1 MSDTAIIVEG
11 LSKQYRLGG
20 AQQPY
25 QTLRDT
31 LARAARAPFGKA
43 GAVKAAAPA
52 KRRRGDELMWALKD
66 VSFEIKQGEVVGII
80 GRNGAGKS
88 TLLKVLSRITEPTSG
103 FAELHGRVGTL
114 LEVGTGFHPELTGR
128 ENIQLS
134 GAILGMNRRE
144 IAARFDEMVA
154 FAEVEKFI
162 DTPVKFYST
171 GMFLRLAFAVA
182 AHLEPEILMVDEVLA
197 VGDMAFQ
204 TKCLGKMGEA
214 AKGGRTVLFVSH
226 NMGAV
231 RSLCEKG
238 LVLHQGGVS
247 YAGDIS
253 SSIETYFKLAG
264 NMDDGQAD
272 RGPASGFGFGRI
284 QLTSHRSA
292 TIEQGE
298 PFEVATTL
306 HVAEPVVGFSLY
318 CIVNDMHQ
326 RKMFQKVEDSSVFG
340 TGQSWQGKYRIKLR
354 LPAMWLEP
362 GLYSVHFKVFLRT
375 QSQSA
380 RHVSDVFH
388 LDVGG
393 ISSGCG
399 SILSPEGTWSIDP
412 AGEPDGGEPRE
423 SVLNS
428 SLALG

>member
-1 MSDTAIIVEG
+1 MSDTAILVEG
-11 LSKQYRLGG
+11 LSKQYRLGEG
-20 AQQPY
+20 QQPY

-31 LARAARAPFGKA
+31 LSRAVRAPFGKPNQP
-43 GAVKAAAPA
+43 AAA
-52 KRRRGDELMWALKD
+52 KRKRRGDEWMWALKD
-66 VSFEIKQGEVVGII
+66 VSFEIKQGEIVGII

-103 FAELHGRVGTL
+103 FARLHGRVSTL

-144 IAARFDEMVA
+144 IASRFDEIVA

-162 DTPVKFYST
+162 NTPVKFYST

-204 TKCLGKMGEA
+204 SKCLGKMGEA
-214 AKGGRTVLFVSH
+214 AKRGRTVLFVSH

-238 LVLHQGGVS
+238 LVLHQGGVN

-264 NMDDGQAD
+264 SNEADNGDDRA
-272 RGPASGFGFGRI
+272 PASGFGFGKI
-284 QLTSHRSA
+284 QLVSHRGS

-298 PFEVATTL
+298 PFEVVTTL
-306 HVAEPVVGFSLY
+306 HVAEPVAGFSLY

-326 RKMFQKVEDSSVFG
+326 RKIFQKIEDSSALEMG
-340 TGQSWQGKYRIKLR
+340 KSWHGKYRIKLR

-362 GLYSVHFKVFLRT
+362 GLYSLFFKVLLRT

-380 RHVSDVFH
+380 RHLSDVFH

-393 ISSGCG
+393 VSSGCG
-399 SILSPEGTWSIDP
+399 SILSPEAAWSIEQAAET
-412 AGEPDGGEPRE
+412 AGEEEPSE
-423 SVLNS
+423 SVLNP
-428 SLALG
+428 SLVVG

>member
-1 MSDTAIIVEG
+1 MSDTAILVEN
-11 LSKQYRLGG
+11 LSKEYRLGE

-25 QTLRDT
+25 GTLRDT
-31 LARAARAPFGKA
+31 LTNAVTAPFKWS
-43 GAVKAAAPA
+43 KRNERSAAK
-52 KRRRGDELMWALKD
+52 KRSKEDSKLWALKD
-66 VSFEIKQGEVVGII
+66 LSFEIKKGEVVGII

-88 TLLKVLSRITEPTSG
+88 TLLKVLSRITEPSSG
-103 FAELHGRVGTL
+103 FAELHGKVSTL

-134 GAILGMNRRE
+134 GAILGMNRKE
-144 IAARFDEMVA
+144 IADRFDEIVD

-162 DTPVKFYST
+162 NTPVKFYST

-204 TKCLGKMGEA
+204 KKCLGKMGEA
-214 AKGGRTVLFVSH
+214 AKRGRTVLFVSH

-238 LVLHQGGVS
+238 IVLQHGS
-247 YAGDIS
+247 MAYAGDIA
-253 SSIETYFKLAG
+253 SSIETYFKLAAG
-264 NMDDGQAD
+264 NESDQSDKI
-272 RGPASGFGFGRI
+272 PTSGFGFGRI
-284 QLTSHRSA
+284 DLLSHRGT

-298 PFEVATTL
+298 PFEVGATL
-306 HVAEPVVGFSLY
+306 HIADPVAGFSVY

-326 RKMFQKVEDSSVFG
+326 RKIFQKVEDSSELDRG
-340 TGQSWQGKYRIKLR
+340 KSWHGSYQIKVR
-354 LPAMWLEP
+354 LPGMWLEP
-362 GLYSVHFKVFLRT
+362 GLYSLFFKVFLRT

-380 RHVSDVFH
+380 RYVSDVFH

-393 ISSGCG
+393 VSSGCG
-399 SILSPEGTWSIDP
+399 SILSPLANWSYDEAKFSSSKTSSDSA
-412 AGEPDGGEPRE
+412 AG
-423 SVLNS
+423 
-428 SLALG
+428 ALVG

>member
-1 MSDTAIIVEG
+1 MSDIAIRVEG

-20 AQQPY
+20 GQQPY

-31 LARAARAPFGKA
+31 LAKAARAPFTKKG
-43 GAVKAAAPA
+43 AAAA
-52 KRRRGDELMWALKD
+52 RAVKRRRSEELMWALKD
-66 VSFEIKQGEVVGII
+66 VSFEIKQGEVVGIV

-88 TLLKVLSRITEPTSG
+88 TLLKVLSRITEPSAG

-238 LVLHQGGVS
+238 LVLHQGSVA

-253 SSIETYFKLAG
+253 SSIETYFRLAG
-264 NMDDGQAD
+264 NFDTDSSD
-272 RGPASGFGFGRI
+272 RVPASGFGFGRI
-284 QLTSHRSA
+284 RLASHRGS
-292 TIEQGE
+292 TIGQGE
-298 PFEVATTL
+298 PFELATTL
-306 HVAEPVVGFSLY
+306 HIAEPVAGFSLY

-326 RKMFQKVEDSSVFG
+326 RKMFQKVEDSTAFVKG
-340 TGQSWQGKYRIKLR
+340 RAWQGKYSVKLR

-375 QSQSA
+375 ESQSA

-393 ISSGCG
+393 ISAGCG
-399 SILSPEGTWSIDP
+399 SILSPEAAWSLEDAEEP
-412 AGEPDGGEPRE
+412 ALDTA
-423 SVLNS
+423 
-428 SLALG
+428 LALNIETA

>member
-1 MSDTAIIVEG
+1 MSDIAIRVEG

-20 AQQPY
+20 GQQPY

-31 LARAARAPFGKA
+31 LAKAARAPFRAKRE
-43 GAVKAAAPA
+43 AAAVQA
-52 KRRRGDELMWALKD
+52 QRRRSEELMWALQD

-88 TLLKVLSRITEPTSG
+88 TLLKVLSRITEPSAG
-103 FAELHGRVGTL
+103 FADLHGRVGTL

-238 LVLHQGGVS
+238 LVLHHGGVA

-253 SSIETYFKLAG
+253 SSIETYFRLAG
-264 NMDDGQAD
+264 NLEGDNGEE
-272 RGPASGFGFGRI
+272 RVPASGFGFGRI
-284 QLTSHRSA
+284 QLASHRGA

-306 HVAEPVVGFSLY
+306 HIAEPVAGFSLY

-326 RKMFQKVEDSSVFG
+326 RKMFQKVEDSTSFG
-340 TGQSWQGKYRIKLR
+340 KGRVWQGKYRVKLR

-375 QSQSA
+375 QAQSA

-399 SILSPEGTWSIDP
+399 SILSPEAAWSVDTAEEPGAEARREP
-412 AGEPDGGEPRE
+412 ALD
-423 SVLNS
+423 ST
-428 SLALG
+428 LAVS